1 MKILKRIDATVSC
14 DVAFLLVVDA
24 KDDLKKIEKKIA
36 DYLDENWDEFATEDT
51 LSASLG
57 NVTGGLER
65 ALGGNESVY
74 TWNGEELLEVCSDD
88 EVKEFME
95 ENAKE
100 EAEKEAQL
108 KQLTLGVL

>member
-14 DVAFLLVVDA
+14 DVSFLLVVDV

-36 DYLDENWDEFATEDT
+36 DYLDDNWDEFATEDT

-57 NVTGGLER
+57 DVTGGLER
-65 ALGGNESVY
+65 AIGGNESVY
-74 TWNGEELLEVCSDD
+74 TWNGEELEEVCSDD

-108 KQLTLGVL
+108 KQLTLGEL

>member
-14 DVAFLLVVDA
+14 DVSFLLVVDV

-36 DYLDENWDEFATEDT
+36 DYLDDNWDEFATEDT

-57 NVTGGLER
+57 DVTGGLER
-65 ALGGNESVY
+65 AIGGNESVY
-74 TWNGEELLEVCSDD
+74 TWNGEELEEVYSDN

-108 KQLTLGVL
+108 KQLTLGEL